1 MKSSELRVVSC
12 EFLKR
17 IRQATIILCA
27 LTFASGCAN
36 TTGYMSRIKNEPFTI
51 ENAFRQ
57 KPSQRVQAAN
67 NSGTIWPGERS
78 TNAYFSDVRASRI
91 GDIITIK
98 IVEST
103 QSNEKAT
110 TDLKRSGTT
119 NLGVPNFFGLET
131 NKYPSSVT
139 PSSMVNAT
147 SQHDFKG
154 EGETT
159 RNGSMVAT
167 ISAKVV
173 EVMPNGNL
181 AVEGKREISVNNER
195 KEILLQGLVR
205 PKDIA
210 ADNSVFSTQVADA
223 KVILTGIGVV
233 GEKQAPGWL
242 ARVFDFVWPF

>member
-1 MKSSELRVVSC
+1 MAMVLCGV
-12 EFLKR
+12 
-17 IRQATIILCA
+17 IL
-27 LTFASGCAN
+27 ASGCAN

-57 KPSQRVQAAN
+57 KPSQRVQTVN
-67 NSGTIWPGERS
+67 NSGAIWPGERS
-78 TNAYFSDVRASRI
+78 TNAFFSDLRANRI
-91 GDIITIK
+91 GDIITVK
-98 IVEST
+98 IMEAT

-110 TDLKRSGTT
+110 TDLKRTGTT
-119 NLGVPNFFGLET
+119 NLGVPNFLGLET
-131 NKYPSSVT
+131 NKYPSSIT
-139 PSSMVNAT
+139 PSSMINSSVQN
-147 SQHDFKG
+147 DFKG

-181 AVEGKREISVNNER
+181 AIEGKREISLNNER

-210 ADNSVFSTQVADA
+210 ADNSVFSTQIADA

-242 ARVFDFVWPF
+242 ARVFDVVWPF

>member
-1 MKSSELRVVSC
+1 MKSFESRVPSF
-12 EFLKR
+12 EFLRRSKR
-17 IRQATIILCA
+17 MATILCVIA
-27 LTFASGCAN
+27 VLSGCAN

-57 KPSQRVQAAN
+57 KPSQRVQSVS

-78 TNAYFSDVRASRI
+78 TNAFFSDLRATRI

-98 IVEST
+98 IIEAT

-119 NLGVPNFFGLET
+119 NLGVPNFLGLET
-131 NKYPSSVT
+131 NKYPSSIT
-139 PSSMVNAT
+139 PASMINSTA
-147 SQHDFKG
+147 QNDFKG

-181 AVEGKREISVNNER
+181 AIEGKREISLNNER

-223 KVILTGIGVV
+223 KVILTGVGVV
-233 GEKQAPGWL
+233 GEKQSPGWL
-242 ARVFDFVWPF
+242 ARVFDLVWPF

>member
-1 MKSSELRVVSC
+1 MNSSGFRVSSLDSLRRA
-12 EFLKR
+12 KR
-17 IRQATIILCA
+17 TATILCVIA
-27 LTFASGCAN
+27 VLTGCAN
-36 TTGYMSRIKNEPFTI
+36 TTGYMSRIRNEPFTI

-57 KPSQRVQAAN
+57 KPSQRIQNVS

-78 TNAYFSDVRASRI
+78 TNAFFSDLRATRI

-98 IVEST
+98 IVEAT

-119 NLGVPNFFGLET
+119 NLGVPNFLGLET
-131 NKYPSSVT
+131 NKYPSSIT
-139 PSSMVNAT
+139 PASMINSTA
-147 SQHDFKG
+147 QNDFKG

-159 RNGSMVAT
+159 RNGSIVAT

-181 AVEGKREISVNNER
+181 AIEGKREISVNNER

-205 PKDIA
+205 PKDVA

-223 KVILTGIGVV
+223 KVILTGIGVI
-233 GEKQAPGWL
+233 GEKQSPGWL
-242 ARVFDFVWPF
+242 ARVFDLVWPF